1 MKNERLRLA
10 VFCFSHASS
19 LTLSFRLNA
28 TKTPQ
33 WRLAARS
40 MAPADA
46 DAEMAGAG
54 RRRQSMY
61 KPETSMQGRR
71 QSTYGAQMAGGGLLP
86 QW

>member
-1 MKNERLRLA
+1 
-10 VFCFSHASS
+10 
-19 LTLSFRLNA
+19 
-28 TKTPQ
+28 
-33 WRLAARS
+33 

-61 KPETSMQGRR
+61 KPETSTQGRR